1 MTILLAGGDSFTY
14 GNELADCDPKTS
26 SKAAWSA
33 MLAASLGMS
42 YSCVANSGL
51 SNASIARHVMIG
63 CTKLLKQNMDVAVAV
78 MWSFPGRYE
87 FRFTYNT
94 MEKNSPWYSIT
105 PWTHE
110 PDESII
116 LKTFHNFKK
125 TVFDHYKKNQLQA
138 QVTSVA
144 KFSELYYK
152 HVGDSEYWKIYTSL
166 KEILFLQ
173 QWLESKHIPY
183 VFTYVDDILFKNN
196 VKLDVNMQILLDSI
210 NSDAFYHFE
219 GFYKWATT
227 ENYPFGTT
235 HPLELAHEHF
245 SQKIVR
251 LAQQRL
257 VINNK

>member
-14 GNELADCDPKTS
+14 GNELADCDSKTS
-26 SKAAWSA
+26 SKAAWGA
-33 MLAASLGMS
+33 MLATSLNMS
-42 YSCVANSGL
+42 YSCVADGGL
-51 SNASIARHVMIG
+51 SNTGIARHVMIG
-63 CTKLLKQNMDVAVAV
+63 CTKILKQNMDIAVAV

-94 MEKNSPWYSIT
+94 MEKNNPWYSIT

-125 TVFDHYKKNQLQA
+125 NVFDHYKKNQLQA
-138 QVTSVA
+138 QVTGVA

-152 HVGDSEYWKIYTSL
+152 HVGDSEYWEIYTSL

-173 QWLESKHIPY
+173 QWLEGKHIPY

-196 VKLDVNMQILLDSI
+196 TKPDVNMQILLDSI

-219 GFYKWATT
+219 GFYKWATAK
-227 ENYPFGTT
+227 NYSFGTT

-245 SQKIVR
+245 SQKIIQ